1 MGFFAGVVGELNR
14 MEDRKERREEFMA
27 ALLEKRKNAI
37 IPQLLDRMGKSREK
51 AQGRATKMQKAVGFG
66 FTEEAASIL
75 EANGQLDTMLVRL
88 DKLEGD
94 PKSRISKAGI
104 SRLSET
110 LVETVPPEKVAAA
123 MEYAFDS
130 GYAED
135 PSSDILIEAVYA
147 STDAE
152 LEGVMRKAM
161 DVTSSGQK
169 AAPTFDQFD
178 INVGSLTEAD
188 PKNLA
193 EVRKALSERLAP
205 QLGGTVDSETNQVN
219 WTDDKSAGRII
230 ANAEEY
236 YLTQMRQPL
245 ASRDPFEVLNEITDK
260 VTNLTGNFNLKEIAS
275 FDGLDAP
282 EGVEA
287 PAGTGNT
294 EGASDSATESL
305 LLGDSSEEE
314 EDYFKTGYNQ

>member
-37 IPQLLDRMGKSREK
+37 IPQLLDRMSKSREK
-51 AQGRATKMQKAVGFG
+51 GKARATKMQKAVGFG

-75 EANGQLDTMLVRL
+75 ESNGQLDTMLVRL
-88 DKLEGD
+88 DKLESD

-110 LVETVPPEKVAAA
+110 LVETVPPEKVASA

-169 AAPTFDQFD
+169 TAPAFDQFD
-178 INVGSLTEAD
+178 INVGSLTESD

-245 ASRDPFEVLNEITDK
+245 VSRDPFEVLNEITDK
-260 VTNLTGNFNLKEIAS
+260 VTSLTGNFNLKEIAS

-282 EGVEA
+282 EGVVA
-287 PAGTGNT
+287 PTGTGNT
-294 EGASDSATESL
+294 EGVSDSATESL
-305 LLGDSSEEE
+305 LLGDSGEEE
-314 EDYFKTGYNQ
+314 EDYFETGYNQ